1 VNLVEVD
8 ALHAEP
14 LEAGFGFAAD
24 GRGLQIVRNLAV
36 LVPDKTAL
44 VKT

>member
-8 ALHAEP
+8 ALHAEL